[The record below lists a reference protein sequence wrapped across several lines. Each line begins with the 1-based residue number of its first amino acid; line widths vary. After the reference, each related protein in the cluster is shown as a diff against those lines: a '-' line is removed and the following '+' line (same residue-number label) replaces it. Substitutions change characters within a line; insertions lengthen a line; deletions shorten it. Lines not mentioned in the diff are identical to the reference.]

1 MKRIFIAIFF
11 ILLSILIGIYS
22 LVETEQIC
30 NKMIIEVEYAIKEN
44 KEVTES
50 NSHQKKIDFYETTT
64 EIKSL
69 WEKNS
74 KFFYI
79 FFNNDDI
86 KTIETNIEKLPEHAK
101 SGNLEST
108 NLCLVES
115 LEELEYLKN
124 NSKLTFSNIF

>member
-22 LVETEQIC
+22 LVETERIC
-30 NKMIIEVEYAIKEN
+30 NKMIIEIQYATKEN
-44 KEVTES
+44 KEATES
-50 NSHQKKIDFYETTT
+50 SSHQKRIDFYETTT
-64 EIKSL
+64 EIKNL

-86 KTIETNIEKLPEHAK
+86 KTIETNIEQLPEYAK
-101 SGNLEST
+101 SGDLEST
-108 NLCLVES
+108 YLCLVEA

-124 NSKLTFSNIF
+124 STKLTFSNIF

>member
-1 MKRIFIAIFF
+1 MKRIFIAIFLIFLSVF
-11 ILLSILIGIYS
+11 IGCYS
-22 LVETEQIC
+22 LNKTETVC
-30 NKMIIEVEYAIKEN
+30 NKMIFEIEYAIKEN

-50 NSHQKKIDFYETTT
+50 NSHQKRVDFYETTT

>member
-11 ILLSILIGIYS
+11 ILLSILIGSYS

-50 NSHQKKIDFYETTT
+50 NSHQKRIDFYETTT

-101 SGNLEST
+101 SGDLEST

>member
-22 LVETEQIC
+22 LVETERIC

-50 NSHQKKIDFYETTT
+50 NSHQKRVDFYETTT

-101 SGNLEST
+101 SGDLEST

>member
-11 ILLSILIGIYS
+11 ILLSILIGVYS

-30 NKMIIEVEYAIKEN
+30 NKMIVEIEYAIKEN

-50 NSHQKKIDFYETTT
+50 NSHQKRIDFYETTT

-101 SGNLEST
+101 SGDLEST

>member
-11 ILLSILIGIYS
+11 ILLSILIGSYS

-50 NSHQKKIDFYETTT
+50 NSHQKRIDFYETTT
-64 EIKSL
+64 VIKSL

-101 SGNLEST
+101 SGDLEST

>member
-30 NKMIIEVEYAIKEN
+30 NKMIVEIEYAIKEN

-50 NSHQKKIDFYETTT
+50 NSHQKRIDFYETTT

-101 SGNLEST
+101 SGDLEST

>member
-1 MKRIFIAIFF
+1 
-11 ILLSILIGIYS
+11 
-22 LVETEQIC
+22 
-30 NKMIIEVEYAIKEN
+30 MIIEVEYAIKEN

-50 NSHQKKIDFYETTT
+50 NSHQKRIDFYETTT

-101 SGNLEST
+101 SGDLEST

>member
-50 NSHQKKIDFYETTT
+50 NSHQKRVDFYETTT

-101 SGNLEST
+101 SGDLEST